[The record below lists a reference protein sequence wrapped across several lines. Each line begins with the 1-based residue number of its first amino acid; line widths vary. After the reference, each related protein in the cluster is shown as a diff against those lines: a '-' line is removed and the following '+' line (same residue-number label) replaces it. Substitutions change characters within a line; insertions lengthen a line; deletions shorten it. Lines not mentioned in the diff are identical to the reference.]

1 MAGLQL
7 NDLPLYRA
15 LDDIQASIRE
25 LKDYRDRIFKPVEPV
40 RATEEKKP
48 EESVIRKT
56 AL

>member
-40 RATEEKKP
+40 RAAEEKKP
-48 EESVIRKT
+48 DESVIRKT